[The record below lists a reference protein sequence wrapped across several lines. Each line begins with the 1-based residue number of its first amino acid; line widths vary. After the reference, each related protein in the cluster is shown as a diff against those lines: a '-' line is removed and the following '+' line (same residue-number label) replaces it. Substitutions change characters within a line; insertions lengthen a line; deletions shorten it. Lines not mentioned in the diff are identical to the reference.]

1 MLLDHWFAQPLRHI
15 PRALLLATL
24 IGTLPLSASANPP
37 MVPQRDAQTAFGGTL
52 PARDAALLDAS
63 LTSHIE
69 RQRPLNSQHRAG
81 SSSRTLD
88 FFAKTFTVIR
98 GGKRTVFDAELLGT
112 WWPEDRR
119 WEWTAVERTWNDPDL
134 KDPKRKSFATGSAQ
148 TRLYGREHGI
158 DILQADT
165 AQLASEEAAWYLCA
179 FAAQLHQATGVL
191 VGISREQVAGGK
203 DGQTAVVKRYYLL
216 SHPKVAEAPA
226 AGDTGKAKAP
236 AR

>member
-1 MLLDHWFAQPLRHI
+1 MFLDHRFVQFIR
-15 PRALLLATL
+15 PRLCALLVTAL
-24 IGTLPLSASANPP
+24 IGTLPLAASANPP
-37 MVPQRDAQTAFGGTL
+37 MVPQRDAQAAFGGRL

-63 LTSHIE
+63 LASHIE
-69 RQRPLNSQHRAG
+69 RQQLLNSRHLSG
-81 SSSRTLD
+81 STLRTLD
-88 FFAKTFTVIR
+88 FFAKTFTVVR
-98 GGKRTVFDAELLGT
+98 GGQRTVFDAELLGT

-165 AQLASEEAAWYLCA
+165 AQLASEL
-179 FAAQLHQATGVL
+179 
-191 VGISREQVAGGK
+191 VAGGPE
-203 DGQTAVVKRYYLL
+203 GQKAVVKRYYLL
-216 SHPKVAEAPA
+216 SHPKVTA
-226 AGDTGKAKAP
+226 ASASDSGKAKTP